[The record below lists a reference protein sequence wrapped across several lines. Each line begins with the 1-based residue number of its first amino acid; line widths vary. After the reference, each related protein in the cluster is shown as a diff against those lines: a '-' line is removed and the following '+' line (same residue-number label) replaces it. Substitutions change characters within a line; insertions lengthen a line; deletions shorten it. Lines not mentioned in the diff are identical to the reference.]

1 MNEKMNMLLL
11 ETVNCCG
18 NVEYGVTLITR
29 TTCEDSYIEGV
40 DKTRLFASEAEAKR
54 CFERLRPIVKI
65 HPYAA
70 LQQFNRYGKSGPT
83 KLPLSKCVGK
93 SKRIRHALKH
103 PDGTKT
109 YWHAVLCDEEI
120 VYPTD
125 NGAQYFNSLNAFVA
139 AHYLAEH
146 PTRKRGNGWEECETK
161 MFGEWVKMGVVRE
174 LIA

>member
-1 MNEKMNMLLL
+1 MLLL
-11 ETVNCCG
+11 ETVTCAG

-40 DKTRLFASEAEAKR
+40 DKTHLFATEAEATR
-54 CFERLRPIVKI
+54 CFEQLRRITKN

-93 SKRIRHALKH
+93 SKRIKH
-103 PDGTKT
+103 GVKRPDGTKS
-109 YWHAVLCDEEI
+109 YWHAVLCGEEI
-120 VYPTD
+120 VYPD
-125 NGAQYFNSLNAFVA
+125 ANGAHYFKSLHAFVA
-139 AHYLAEH
+139 AHYRAEH

-161 MFGEWVKMGVVRE
+161 MFDEWVKMSVVRE
-174 LIA
+174 VVA